1 MLLQRHQLRIPE
13 LLGSS
18 KPDRHIKFTRLSS
31 HDANTDMLGDSARH
45 RAGPQTSIHLTVAD
59 AEVLYTVLLVGTR
72 SGRCMRTWLD
82 RIDGRRRFLK
92 LDIDARRSY
101 AQTLSRAMSTAVGNG
116 ERCIAYKSRIQDVG

>member
-59 AEVLYTVLLVGTR
+59 AEVY
-72 SGRCMRTWLD
+72 SPPGR
-82 RIDGRRRFLK
+82 
-92 LDIDARRSY
+92 DAVQEMH
-101 AQTLSRAMSTAVGNG
+101 AHLAGPN
-116 ERCIAYKSRIQDVG
+116 